1 MIAIKRAYEPA
12 APEDGVRV
20 LIDRLWPRGVRTA
33 AARID
38 RWEKELA
45 PSDALRRWFGHDPAR
60 FSEFRAR
67 YLAELRTAPARAVL
81 AELAKL
87 AARGRVT
94 LVYGARDPEHNN
106 AVVLA
111 GVLRARQRRRGK
123 ANHTRGRAAP
133 GSPA

>member
-1 MIAIKRAYEPA
+1 MITIKRAYEPA
-12 APEDGVRV
+12 APEDGTRILV
-20 LIDRLWPRGVRTA
+20 DRLWPRGVRTA
-33 AARID
+33 SARVD
-38 RWEKELA
+38 RWAKELA

-60 FSEFRAR
+60 FSEFRSR
-67 YLAELRTAPARAVL
+67 YLAELRTAPARATL

-87 AARGRVT
+87 AARERVT

-111 GVLRARQRRRGK
+111 SVLRARSRRRGK
-123 ANHTRGRAAP
+123 ASHTRARAP